1 MPIILRK
8 VSYKYKTKK
17 LIRIIM
23 TSIVRKAYL
32 SDYLLVATA
41 LANNEIEKN
50 TLEAAKRLR
59 GVVDHLPPA
68 KMLCNVVNF
77 RITAAA
83 LNCGLYFRALKPL
96 AVINGAGIAG
106 LAVSFELRARGFN
119 VVIAEKRKSFSRFNV
134 INLNVETQAFLKR
147 FNLLEKFE
155 RFVAARI
162 KEHRYVLVEKSKST
176 GRLALSDVSGLRLDE
191 SVSFEPGNFNKLF
204 EQDGIY
210 SVPIGVLQTFL
221 AENALETGVN
231 IFGDVTIRILSRTQ
245 TGGVSKVQITFDRT
259 LQPDLFFIAE
269 GAHSTTAHELDMRTR
284 KVTNACTGENW
295 VFGNMTYSGKE
306 TFVVSLIDASEKTL
320 RIANVIFNAKSQVIN
335 IAVTS
340 DKEVP
345 EDMIREQILR
355 TAHQVFAQRAF
366 PLEEMHSALLT
377 TVSKPVNVTNRTSF
391 PFSRGNV
398 FCIGDSAGSSSPLA
412 GLGGTL
418 GLTLVPLTVRKLLD
432 DYERQSRG
440 MHRNFNEFSEG
451 YTSRWIQK
459 SEGIKRFCI
468 SIFDK
473 QHSAS

>member
-1 MPIILRK
+1 
-8 VSYKYKTKK
+8 
-17 LIRIIM
+17 M
-23 TSIVRKAYL
+23 TSIVRKL
-32 SDYLLVATA
+32 FQSDYLLVATA
-41 LANNEIEKN
+41 LTNNEIEKN
-50 TLEAAKRLR
+50 ALEAAKRLR
-59 GVVDHLPPA
+59 SVVDHVPPA
-68 KMLCNVVNF
+68 KMLCNAVNF
-77 RITAAA
+77 RITEAA
-83 LNCGLYFRALKPL
+83 LSCGLYFRTSKPL
-96 AVINGAGIAG
+96 AVISGAGVAG
-106 LAVSFELRARGFN
+106 LAASFELLARGFN
-119 VVIAEKRKSFSRFNV
+119 VVIVEKRGRFSRFNV

-162 KEHRYVLVEKSKST
+162 QEHRYVLIDKSRSPQ
-176 GRLALSDVSGLRLDE
+176 RLALSDVSGLRLDE

-210 SVPIGVLQTFL
+210 SVPIEVLQTFL
-221 AENALETGVN
+221 AENALDAGVN
-231 IFGDVTIRILSRTQ
+231 IFGDVTVRILSRTH
-245 TGGVSKVQITFDRT
+245 TGGVSKLKIPATFDRV

-269 GAHSTTAHELDMRTR
+269 GAHSTTARELGMRTR
-284 KVTNACTGENW
+284 KVTNSCTGENW
-295 VFGNMTYSGKE
+295 IFGNMTYSGRA

-345 EDMIREQILR
+345 EEMIREQILR
-355 TAHQVFAQRAF
+355 TAHQVFTQRAF
-366 PLEEMHSALLT
+366 PLEEMHSKLLT
-377 TVSKPVNVTNRTSF
+377 TVSKPVHVANRTSF
-391 PFSRGNV
+391 PFSMGNV

-418 GLTLVPLTVRKLLD
+418 GLTLVPRTVKQLLD
-432 DYERQSRG
+432 DYERQFRG
-440 MHRNFNEFSEG
+440 MHSNFNEFSEG

-468 SIFDK
+468 SVFDK